1 MKNLIQETAKSD
13 LAARAEYSISL
24 VQPQVRSKIVL
35 DVGCGFG
42 WFIQRILASRP
53 RKIYGIEVSEADL
66 MGAKKELSKYKN
78 VSLLVG
84 SAIDIQVKDR
94 SADLVVSWEV
104 IEQIQKGT
112 EAIFFTEVARVLK
125 KNGRFFLSTPYDCF
139 LTTWLDPEWWIA
151 GHRHYKVE
159 TLIALG
165 MNTGFK
171 VNNFTIK
178 GNIWSNLGLLNMY
191 ISKWILR
198 RRPFFLEWFVRKD
211 KESYSLPNG
220 YSTIFM
226 EFVKL

>member
-13 LAARAEYSISL
+13 LAARAEYSIEIAQSYI
-24 VQPQVRSKIVL
+24 RSSTVL

-42 WFIQRILASRP
+42 WFIQRILTSKP
-53 RKIYGIEVSEADL
+53 KKVYGVEISETDL
-66 MGAKKELSKYKN
+66 KAAKKELSKHKN

-84 SAIDIQVKDR
+84 SAIDIPVKDR
-94 SADLVVSWEV
+94 SVDLVVSWEV
-104 IEQIQKGT
+104 IEHIPTGT
-112 EAIFFTEVARVLK
+112 ESIFFTEVSRVLK

-139 LTTWLDPEWWIA
+139 LTTWLDPAWWVA
-151 GHRHYKVE
+151 GHRHYKIE
-159 TLIALG
+159 RLMALG
-165 MNTGFK
+165 MSAGFK
-171 VNNFTIK
+171 VSDFTVK

-198 RRPFFLEWFVRKD
+198 RRPVFLDWFVRKD